1 MDSSQLQLLHARFA
15 AIDGGIRAVEGPIG
29 NVDTVLGD
37 TDKLLKVPQ
46 DVDQALQYVE
56 DVLTTV
62 QDTCGAITWVP
73 EVGEAAA
80 SVSEALEPLVSEPPP
95 SGAIGEMRKATRD
108 IDETV
113 VPIRKKVERI
123 EKPIARTQHAIN
135 DVHAT
140 VAALET
146 TTETLIR
153 RYGNSPPASV
163 ETCASKLNTAL
174 ATVAD
179 AVHEAKDT
187 LLQRL
192 QPVGSALSDLRT
204 DLQPLAGYA
213 ETVDAILRK
222 LQGRTFRSAWREVE
236 QLKAKIEK
244 YKHWAKAVVEAV
256 MHKMG
261 IPVKRIEQFLSRL
274 EGSLDVFKRLHL
286 EQKLQ
291 DAEEA
296 IEAQVARVPG
306 VQEFLEAEE
315 KLEQALQR
323 LGEELDTLLATE
335 CGKELFPGVRPP
347 SPQA

>member
-1 MDSSQLQLLHARFA
+1 
-15 AIDGGIRAVEGPIG
+15 
-29 NVDTVLGD
+29 
-37 TDKLLKVPQ
+37 
-46 DVDQALQYVE
+46 
-56 DVLTTV
+56 V

-95 SGAIGEMRKATRD
+95 SGAIGEMRKATKD

-113 VPIRKKVERI
+113 VPIRKKVEKI
-123 EKPIARTQHAIN
+123 EKPIAQTLHAIN

-153 RYGNSPPASV
+153 RYGDSPPASV
-163 ETCASKLNTAL
+163 ETCASKLNAAL
-174 ATVAD
+174 ATVAN
-179 AVHEAKDT
+179 AVDEAKGT
-187 LLQRL
+187 MLQGL
-192 QPVGSALSDLRT
+192 GPVDSALSDLRT

-213 ETVDAILRK
+213 ETADATMRK
-222 LQGRTFRSAWREVE
+222 LQGRTFRHAWAEVE
-236 QLKAKIEK
+236 HLKAKIEK
-244 YKHWAKAVVEAV
+244 YEKWGRAVVEAV
-256 MHKMG
+256 MHRLG

-291 DAEEA
+291 EAEEA
-296 IEAQVARVPG
+296 IQAQVARVPG
-306 VQEFLEAEE
+306 VQEFLDAKK
-315 KLEQALQR
+315 KLEGALRR